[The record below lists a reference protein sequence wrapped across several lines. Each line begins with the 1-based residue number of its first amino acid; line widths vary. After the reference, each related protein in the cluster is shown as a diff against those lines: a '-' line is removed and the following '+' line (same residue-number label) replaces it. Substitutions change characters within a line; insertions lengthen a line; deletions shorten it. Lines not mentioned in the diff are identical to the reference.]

1 MLQSIEL
8 KLETKGCKM
17 GMLMIAIGVGFF
29 GSFIVFFIAEEM
41 SLKDADFSDIKD
53 VFTQELSLDESL
65 SKYGTIKYMAMY
77 VIGVFVIGLLVS
89 TQILIPNG
97 FGLGF
102 SMAYVFLPS
111 LIGSLIILLVKWRF
125 QPLLKLISSFMFGA
139 GYIGASAFA
148 VAATH
153 LLLT

>member
-1 MLQSIEL
+1 MD
-8 KLETKGCKM
+8 
-17 GMLMIAIGVGFF
+17 MLMIAIAIGYF
-29 GSFIVFFIAEEM
+29 GSILAFLIMEEM
-41 SLKDADFSDIKD
+41 SLKDSDFSDIKD
-53 VFTQELSLDESL
+53 AFTKELSLDESL

-77 VIGVFVIGLLVS
+77 VAIVAIIGLVVS

-102 SMAYVFLPS
+102 DMAYVFLPS

-139 GYIGASAFA
+139 GYIGASAFS
-148 VAATH
+148 VAASH

>member
-1 MLQSIEL
+1 
-8 KLETKGCKM
+8 M
-17 GMLMIAIGVGFF
+17 GMLMIAIAIGYF
-29 GSFIVFFIAEEM
+29 GSILVFLVTEEM
-41 SLKDADFSDIKD
+41 SLKDSDFSDIKD
-53 VFTQELSLDESL
+53 AFTKELSLDESL

-77 VIGVFVIGLLVS
+77 IAVVAIIGLVVS
-89 TQILIPNG
+89 TQILIPSG

-102 SMAYVFLPS
+102 NMAYVFLPA

-148 VAATH
+148 VAASY
-153 LLLT
+153 LFLT